1 MILDSGLLKGL
12 VMPANMERKL
22 GEYLVKDGVI
32 TADVLEDALD
42 KQKDSTDSLGTI
54 LMEMGAAS
62 EWEMAAALGKELNVP
77 FITLSHYEIERDVL
91 ESIPQDIIK
100 RYKIVPVDR
109 TGDTL
114 TVALPDP
121 GNIFILDE
129 LRLLTK
135 SQIVPVI
142 SFETDIENAISRYF
156 SDNGSS
162 DGSEQLEQ
170 MLSDMADQDMEIL
183 QETQDDDDMDLSIQV
198 NDAPVIKLV
207 NAVISEAIRGRAS
220 DIHIEPYEKM
230 LRLRYRVD
238 GVLQERPNPPKKLQN
253 AIISRLKILS
263 EMDIAEKR
271 LPQDGRFRVRLDGSD
286 VDFRVNTIPTPHG
299 EKVVIRILDQGNLML
314 DLTQLGFDPDELA
327 RFNDQITQPW
337 GMVLV
342 TGPTGSGKSTTLYS
356 ALSTINDPKKNI
368 STIEDPVEYSLPG
381 INQVAAREDIGLTFA
396 EGLRAFL
403 RQDPDIIMVGEI
415 RDLETVEVA
424 VKAALTGHL
433 VFSTLHT
440 NDAPSSISRMVNMG
454 VEPFLI
460 SASLNMVVAQRLVRR
475 VCKHCPESY
484 QPSTEMLE
492 RVGLQPGTT
501 LHRGSGCSEC
511 NETGYR
517 GRVALYE
524 LMYVDENIREIIVQ
538 GSPPSVI
545 KKAALAGGMRSLR
558 QAGMRKVLDGLTTIE
573 EVLSATIAD

>member
-1 MILDSGLLKGL
+1 
-12 VMPANMERKL
+12 MPANMERKL

-42 KQKDSTDSLGTI
+42 KQKDTTDSLGTI

-142 SFETDIENAISRYF
+142 SFETDIENAIARYF
-156 SDNGSS
+156 SDNGS
-162 DGSEQLEQ
+162 GGGGEQLEQ
-170 MLSDMADQDMEIL
+170 MLSEMSDQDMEII
-183 QETQDDDDMDLSIQV
+183 QENDDDDDMDLSVQV

-220 DIHIEPYEKM
+220 DIHIEPYEKL

-238 GVLQERPNPPKKLQN
+238 GVLQERPNPPKKMQN
-253 AIISRLKILS
+253 AIISRIKILS

-286 VDFRVNTIPTPHG
+286 VDFRVNTIPTSHG

-314 DLTQLGFDPDELA
+314 DLTQLGFDPEELTI
-327 RFNDQITQPW
+327 FNEQIHQPW

-415 RDLETVEVA
+415 RDIETVEVS

-460 SASLNMVVAQRLVRR
+460 SASLNMVLAQRLVRR
-475 VCKHCPESY
+475 ICKHCAETY
-484 QPSTEMLE
+484 QPPDEILD
-492 RVGLQPGTT
+492 RVGLESGTT
-501 LHRGSGCSEC
+501 LHRGNGCGEC
-511 NETGYR
+511 NGTGYR

-524 LMYVDENIREIIVQ
+524 LMGVNEDIREIIVQ

-545 KKAALAGGMRSLR
+545 KKAAIAGGMRSLR
-558 QAGMRKVLDGLTTIE
+558 KAGMRKVLDGFTTIE